1 MTQLFIRDRFSAD
14 FDRIFG
20 STPTQFKL
28 DGDREPPAHIP
39 KWRINRTNA
48 RSVGRPTYMH
58 TKPCAVCGG
67 LERGTWTNKCKGC
80 GA

>member
-1 MTQLFIRDRFSAD
+1 MTQLFTRDRFNAD

-20 STPTQFKL
+20 GKTLPFKL

-39 KWRINRTNA
+39 KWRINRSNA
-48 RSVGRPTYMH
+48 RSIGRKTYMH
-58 TKPCAVCGG
+58 TKPCSVCGG

-80 GA
+80 EA